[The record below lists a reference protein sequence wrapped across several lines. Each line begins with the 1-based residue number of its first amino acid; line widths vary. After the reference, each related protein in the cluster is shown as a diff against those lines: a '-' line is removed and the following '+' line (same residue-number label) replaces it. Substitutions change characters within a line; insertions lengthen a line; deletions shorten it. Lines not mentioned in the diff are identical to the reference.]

1 MMGVARF
8 WREIPQ
14 RYNLIGTKCSV
25 CGTIYFP
32 PRAICPN
39 CRRKS
44 AGKMEDYKLKGTGT
58 VESFTIIRV
67 PPPEFEGK
75 SPYAIALIKMD
86 EGCHLTGQIV
96 DCNLEDIHIG
106 MKVEACF
113 RRIQEDGKRG
123 AIYYGYKFR
132 KAKE

>member
-1 MMGVARF
+1 MGVARY
-8 WREIPQ
+8 WREIPH
-14 RYNLIGTKCSV
+14 RYNLIGKKCDV
-25 CGTIYFP
+25 CGKVYFP
-32 PRAICPN
+32 PRSICPD

-44 AGKMEDYKLKGTGT
+44 VGKMEDYKLKGIGR
-58 VESFTIIRV
+58 VESFSIIHV

-86 EGCHLTGQIV
+86 EGCYLTGQIV
-96 DCNLEDIHIG
+96 DCDLKDIHIG
-106 MKVEACF
+106 MRVEACF

-132 KAKE
+132 KAE